1 MIYTRYVS
9 CSNLGQDTES
19 EASLFLVP
27 QDKTGII
34 PKLGQYLNIVH
45 NFRVTQLSKS
55 PAKYIYSSLF
65 TILYIIIASYMFRPY
80 MDHHQGETQLQE
92 THMTLMCPHKM
103 QHVHI

>member
-1 MIYTRYVS
+1 MVLQTVRIYTRYVS

-45 NFRVTQLSKS
+45 NFRLLLNYQKVLLNTFIVVCLQY
-55 PAKYIYSSLF
+55 YIL
-65 TILYIIIASYMFRPY
+65 L
-80 MDHHQGETQLQE
+80 
-92 THMTLMCPHKM
+92 
-103 QHVHI
+103 